1 MDAKHRSVQILGILT
16 VSGGSIYGLFAVG
29 AFFSSFLLSDIWL
42 LLTRVLNLA
51 VGVYLIWAGIR
62 MFRWAKGLPSLQ
74 TGRVKCGRVL
84 LGSLFMFNA
93 IKTHLHPPPS
103 ADVLQPAN
111 QVQAEA
117 MVAIYIA
124 VAILGACLFI
134 SGVVAGFRAPVDS
147 EVGVGKPRVL

>member
-1 MDAKHRSVQILGILT
+1 MDAKHRSVQVLGILT
-16 VSGGSIYGLFAVG
+16 LGSGLIYSLFAVG
-29 AFFSSFLLSDIWL
+29 AFFSSSLLSDIWL

-74 TGRVKCGRVL
+74 AGRVKWGRVL
-84 LGSLFMFNA
+84 LGSLFMFYPL
-93 IKTHLHPPPS
+93 KTHLHPPPS
-103 ADVLQPAN
+103 ADVVQPVN

-134 SGVVAGFRAPVDS
+134 SGIVAGFRATVDS
-147 EVGVGKPRVL
+147 EVGGGRL